1 MSDQGERTC
10 PLCAEEMDLTDQQLK
25 PCKCGYEICIW
36 CWHHIMDM
44 AEKDEAEGRCP
55 ACRTPYNKEKIVGMA
70 ANCERLVAE
79 MNIEKKMKS
88 QKAKS
93 KPSDGRKQLSSSMRV
108 IQRNLVYIVGLPLNL
123 ADEDLLQH
131 GEYFGQYGKVLK
143 VSISRTAAGTIQQ
156 FPNNTCSVYVTY
168 SKEEEAV
175 RCIQSVHG
183 FVLDGSSLRA
193 CFGTTKYCH
202 SWLRNVPCSNPDC
215 LYLHDFGSQ
224 EDSFTKDEIISAYTR
239 SKVQQITGATN
250 MQRRSG
256 NVLPPPADEYYI
268 NSSISSGKPIIKSA
282 SNNPATS
289 VSGSPPNSGSSQ
301 SVALPTAAFWGM
313 RASNIQ
319 LPSGNF
325 VRSNGLQKTISETC
339 NGSMAFSKA
348 VASTT
353 QVPLVHIEFGKKL
366 IPNGEDRSFLYKA
379 KQEPLESGRQDLC
392 TDRQST
398 SSEAPTPPGLPA
410 TLTVNGQLQSP
421 SMFED
426 KDRCINLAPNITDS
440 FNVSGRSNG
449 PGLDK
454 DLNISV
460 NGNIQN
466 LCSDMASINID
477 RHLGAE
483 HSGDTKPNGSSP
495 DNIMVK
501 SQNKGLQQCY
511 SEHFREPSTS
521 IALGEAVASAA
532 DIGVTREQSDQKS
545 SSLTRE
551 QSDWTS
557 DSQTQLGERD
567 ARVACPKVEED
578 LQHFEDHRFKNPEVV
593 TDASYFPDHSH
604 SYQLSCHSR
613 VHSPQQNA
621 ACGSTS
627 YNRDPQILDN
637 KVDNDLLL
645 HSSGVPKIP
654 NGYSENI
661 ITRLIDSDKTTK
673 HSYVLPSDVKK
684 KHIGRIEAEAANVD
698 QNVAKGLGESS
709 IISNIL
715 SMDFDA
721 WDDSLTSPQSLAK
734 LLGETDR
741 REGSLKLSSSW
752 KVQNSS
758 QSRFSFARQ
767 EDPKNQ
773 VSDHEPSLSNI
784 GKVLEDYPLSLE
796 FAEKRDCNFDKLGD
810 YNGSSTFTIEESNY
824 FAGSYSHLHS
834 NKLSV
839 SRAQVSAPPGFSLPS
854 RAPPPGFASHERM
867 EPTFDAM
874 SWNSSLNTSSSMRNL
889 YQAPP
894 TENVGSAGDIEFMD
908 PAILA
913 VGKGRLPV
921 GLNNAPGVDMR
932 SNFSSQLSAFEN
944 EARLQLLM
952 QRSLSPLQNH
962 RLTDLG
968 DGIAPFNDAYRIP
981 SRIMEQTMNG
991 YSPPSQQSRT
1001 SVVSNGQWDGWNE
1014 VQSGN
1019 GLGMV
1024 ELLRT
1029 ERLGFNKL
1037 YSGYEDSK
1045 YRMPSSGNLYNRT
1058 YGI

>member
-1 MSDQGERTC
+1 
-10 PLCAEEMDLTDQQLK
+10 
-25 PCKCGYEICIW
+25 
-36 CWHHIMDM
+36 MDM

-70 ANCERLVAE
+70 ANCER
-79 MNIEKKMKS
+79 
-88 QKAKS
+88 
-93 KPSDGRKQLSSSMRV
+93 
-108 IQRNLVYIVGLPLNL
+108 
-123 ADEDLLQH
+123 
-131 GEYFGQYGKVLK
+131 
-143 VSISRTAAGTIQQ
+143 
-156 FPNNTCSVYVTY
+156 
-168 SKEEEAV
+168 
-175 RCIQSVHG
+175 
-183 FVLDGSSLRA
+183 A

-202 SWLRNVPCSNPDC
+202 SWLRNVVSGLIEDRDFIVQPCSNPDC

-224 EDSFTKDEIISAYTR
+224 EESFTKDEIISAR

-289 VSGSPPNSGSSQ
+289 VSGSLPNSSSSQ

-325 VRSNGLQKTISETC
+325 VRSNGLQKTKSETC

-366 IPNGEDRSFLYKA
+366 IPNGEGRSSLYKA
-379 KQEPLESGRQDLC
+379 KQEPLESGRQDVC

-410 TLTVNGQLQSP
+410 TLTVNGQLQS
-421 SMFED
+421 
-426 KDRCINLAPNITDS
+426 L
-440 FNVSGRSNG
+440 SNG
-449 PGLDK
+449 LGLDK

-466 LCSDMASINID
+466 LCSDMALINID

-501 SQNKGLQQCY
+501 SQNKGLQKCY

-557 DSQTQLGERD
+557 DSQTQLGKRD
-567 ARVACPKVEED
+567 AQVAFPKVEED
-578 LQHFEDHRFKNPEVV
+578 LRHFEDQRFKDPEVV
-593 TDASYFPDHSH
+593 TDASYFPYHSH
-604 SYQLSCHSR
+604 SYQLSWHSR

-637 KVDNDLLL
+637 KVD
-645 HSSGVPKIP
+645 
-654 NGYSENI
+654 E
-661 ITRLIDSDKTTK
+661 RLAIAFFC
-673 HSYVLPSDVKK
+673 DVKK

-741 REGSLKLSSSW
+741 QEGSLKLSSSW

-773 VSDHEPSLSNI
+773 VSDHEPSLSDI
-784 GKVLEDYPLSLE
+784 GKVLKDCPLSLE
-796 FAEKRDCNFDKLGD
+796 FAENRDCNFDKLGD
-810 YNGSSTFTIEESNY
+810 CNGSSTFTIEASNY

-834 NKLSV
+834 NKLS
-839 SRAQVSAPPGFSLPS
+839 G
-854 RAPPPGFASHERM
+854 
-867 EPTFDAM
+867 
-874 SWNSSLNTSSSMRNL
+874 NSSLDASSSMRNL

-921 GLNNAPGVDMR
+921 GLNNAAGVDMR

-968 DGIAPFNDAYRIP
+968 DGIALFNDAYRIP

-1001 SVVSNGQWDGWNE
+1001 SLVSNGQWDGWNE

-1029 ERLGFNKL
+1029 ERLGYNKL